1 MFQFARFATHD
12 LCIQSRLTL
21 AGRVSPFGH
30 LRIKA
35 CLPAPRSFSQASTPF
50 IACNRQG
57 IHHMHLFA
65 WSHNLKGFEIQIIYV
80 MVWPKPIH
88 YLNLLHPKPIS
99 YRCLLALHPTK
110 NALRRYNLTHYS
122 THQFTRD
129 SKRQSHEFPWIAE
142 YFTSSKLLKSIREH
156 RFEAT
161 KRYIFPVSPTLTL
174 QIQPLVKNQK

>member
-65 WSHNLKGFEIQIIYV
+65 WSYNFKGSSRIRNSGLLNKLPEKINFIIQNHTV
-80 MVWPKPIH
+80 T
-88 YLNLLHPKPIS
+88 S
-99 YRCLLALHPTK
+99 SLLASYSTK
-110 NALRRYNLTHYS
+110 NIMCWYNLTHYFALFIAHNLNKQ
-122 THQFTRD
+122 TVY
-129 SKRQSHEFPWIAE
+129 SKRVWN
-142 YFTSSKLLKSIREH
+142 TLLLPN
-156 RFEAT
+156 F
-161 KRYIFPVSPTLTL
+161 
-174 QIQPLVKNQK
+174 